1 MTPLPGQLIN
11 RWENGRD
18 AVDPEHGVVYWH
30 VLLGDVPQLRA
41 AVQIARD
48 RLKNFTGLHMTPLKW
63 LHLTVL
69 IAGPAD
75 QISRNAVDDMLAAA
89 RLSLSGVTPITI
101 DLSRVF
107 YHPEA
112 IVLTAQPGQALMP
125 IREAAQKATL
135 AIRESNG
142 MDEMLPLPWMPHVTL
157 CYSTDVQ
164 PAEPI
169 IAALGKELPSCK
181 VTIDTL
187 SLVIQQ
193 GPERLWRWSPI
204 GAVSLP
210 RPSNE

>member
-1 MTPLPGQLIN
+1 M
-11 RWENGRD
+11 
-18 AVDPEHGVVYWH
+18 
-30 VLLGDVPQLRA
+30 
-41 AVQIARD
+41 
-48 RLKNFTGLHMTPLKW
+48 
-63 LHLTVL
+63 
-69 IAGPAD
+69 
-75 QISRNAVDDMLAAA
+75 DDMLATA
-89 RLSLSGVTPITI
+89 RLSLSGVSPIAVE
-101 DLSRVF
+101 LGRVF

-157 CYSTDVQ
+157 CYSTSVQ
-164 PAEPI
+164 PAKPI

-204 GAVSLP
+204 GTVSLSHL
-210 RPSNE
+210 RNE